1 MKFKFS
7 KLTIVFITVIKL
19 AHAQEFIIVKST
31 ADSLR
36 DEGDLK
42 GAISE
47 FQKSYIKNPKDEVN
61 LYNYACA
68 LSLTNQN
75 DSCFKYLNL
84 VIELDTSISILT
96 DPDFIAMKKDKRWNK
111 FENRLLKMLEVKNKK
126 PIKNLPYAKTLWKMA
141 ALDQAYYSDISL
153 AEKKIGINST
163 VVNALWDL
171 KQIINNKNQKE
182 LEGLLQA
189 KGWPKISAVGQSAST
204 TAFLIIQHSN
214 IAKQKKYLPIIKKLC
229 SIKESDWQEYA
240 LMYDRIQVS
249 ENKPQKYGSQIHFN
263 EKTQTNELYP
273 LENETKVEEWRKELG
288 MESLADYV
296 SMWGLK
302 FEPKK

>member
-1 MKFKFS
+1 MNFKITFLTFV
-7 KLTIVFITVIKL
+7 LTIIIQNCN
-19 AHAQEFIIVKST
+19 AQEFTIMKST

-47 FQKSYIKNPKDEVN
+47 FQKSHIKNPKDEIN

-68 LSLTNQN
+68 LSITSQN

-84 VIELDTSISILT
+84 VIELDTSISILI
-96 DPDFIAMKKDKRWNK
+96 DPDFIRIKEDKRWIK
-111 FENRLLKMLEVKNKK
+111 FESRLIKMLEVKNKK
-126 PIKNLPYAKTLWKMA
+126 PINDLPYAKTLWKMA
-141 ALDQAYYSDISL
+141 ALDQAYYSDIRL
-153 AEKKIGINST
+153 AERKIGINST

-214 IAKQKKYLPIIKKLC
+214 IAKQKQYLPIIKKLC